1 MTLLQSLILVAAGA
15 AAGFINALAGG
26 GSAITIPIL
35 TEMVGINTANGTNR
49 IAIFLANLTAIA
61 GYQKGEAVPWRRLG
75 VLVIPTVT
83 GAAAGAWLSTVTPP
97 DLLRMVFAGVLLL
110 VATSVLLRPSR
121 WLEDRDA
128 ALREPWRS
136 LVFLGIGFYGG
147 FVQAGVGFVLLGGL
161 VLGAGMNLVKGNAA
175 KVVLIAAYSPIAIVL
190 FANAAQIDVAAGA
203 VLAAGQMSGA
213 WAGSRLAVLKGA
225 AWIRWILV
233 VAAVAAAARLVFAQT
248 GA

>member
-1 MTLLQSLILVAAGA
+1 VTLVEALILVAAGA

-61 GYQKGEAVPWRRLG
+61 GYQKGEAVPWRRLS
-75 VLVIPTVT
+75 VLLIPTVI

-97 DLLRMVFAGVLLL
+97 DVLRMVFAGVLLL
-110 VATSVLLRPSR
+110 VAASVVLRPSR
-121 WLEDRDA
+121 WLNEREA
-128 ALREPWRS
+128 VLHEPWRS
-136 LVFLGIGFYGG
+136 LVFFGIGFYGG
-147 FVQAGVGFVLLGGL
+147 FVQAGVGFLLLAGL
-161 VLGAGMNLVKGNAA
+161 VLGAGMNLVNGNAA
-175 KVVLIAAYSPIAIVL
+175 KVVLIAAYSPIAILL
-190 FANAAQIDVAAGA
+190 FARASQIDIAVGV

-213 WAGSRLAVLKGA
+213 WAGSRPAVLKGA

-233 VAAVAAAARLVFAQT
+233 AAAVVAAARLAFA
-248 GA
+248 

>member
-1 MTLLQSLILVAAGA
+1 MTLVEALILIVAGA

-61 GYQKGEAVPWRRLG
+61 GYQKGEAVPWRRLS
-75 VLVIPTVT
+75 VLLIPTVS

-97 DLLRMVFAGVLLL
+97 EVLRMVFAGVLLL
-110 VATSVLLRPSR
+110 VAASVVLRPAR
-121 WLEDRDA
+121 WLEDREA
-128 ALREPWRS
+128 ALHEPWRS
-136 LVFLGIGFYGG
+136 LVFFGIGFYGG
-147 FVQAGVGFVLLGGL
+147 FVQAGVGFLLLAGL
-161 VLGAGMNLVKGNAA
+161 VLGAGMNLVNGNAA
-175 KVVLIAAYSPIAIVL
+175 KVVLIAAYSPIAILL
-190 FANAAQIDVAAGA
+190 FARASQVDIAVGV

-225 AWIRWILV
+225 AWIRWVLVAAAV
-233 VAAVAAAARLVFAQT
+233 VAAGRLAL
-248 GA
+248 G